1 MTTKRDENDNKY
13 SKGLDPLSHMHGRQP
28 SGRMDHG
35 RFSIFQ
41 WLWIAYKENNK
52 SKSVLSCCYESLHC
66 SKVFQL
72 LPYLALCTA
81 GGFIFNKNLQ
91 HYLARRST
99 MKSTTVKE
107 QFFLCLW
114 LHHETHYD
122 GDKMVTVRVTVSRD
136 KNKILK
142 SRRQQSTRQNQYNI
156 QL

>member
-13 SKGLDPLSHMHGRQP
+13 SKGLDPLSHMHGRP
-28 SGRMDHG
+28 SSERMDHG

-66 SKVFQL
+66 SKILQL

-107 QFFLCLW
+107 QFLFV
-114 LHHETHYD
+114 
-122 GDKMVTVRVTVSRD
+122 VTLLEG
-136 KNKILK
+136 ILK
-142 SRRQQSTRQNQYNI
+142 NY
-156 QL
+156 L